1 MTEWY
6 ETSRTTDNL
15 ANLPLDVIG
24 DFVKKSPFFLPLG
37 DYLYTNNSIMA
48 GKKVIIS
55 EEMMQK
61 LVVEEIMSKADIAAL
76 GDNRDFK
83 DAVNKALKNNRDA
96 DKELEKKVRKIV
108 ADSVKVLFRGLWE
121 RNNFWTGLINNQ

>member
-1 MTEWY
+1 
-6 ETSRTTDNL
+6 
-15 ANLPLDVIG
+15 
-24 DFVKKSPFFLPLG
+24 
-37 DYLYTNNSIMA
+37 MA

-55 EEMMQK
+55 ESMMQK
-61 LVVEEIMSKADIAAL
+61 LVIEEIMSKSDIASLA
-76 GDNRDFK
+76 DNRDFK
-83 DAVNKALKNNRDA
+83 DAVGKALKNNREA

>member
-1 MTEWY
+1 
-6 ETSRTTDNL
+6 
-15 ANLPLDVIG
+15 
-24 DFVKKSPFFLPLG
+24 
-37 DYLYTNNSIMA
+37 MA

-55 EEMMQK
+55 EEMMRK

-83 DAVNKALKNNRDA
+83 DAVNKALKNNREA
-96 DKELEKKVRKIV
+96 DKELEKKVRQIV

>member
-1 MTEWY
+1 
-6 ETSRTTDNL
+6 
-15 ANLPLDVIG
+15 
-24 DFVKKSPFFLPLG
+24 
-37 DYLYTNNSIMA
+37 MA

-55 EEMMQK
+55 ESMAQK
-61 LVVEEIMSKADIAAL
+61 LIVEEIMSRADIAAL
-76 GDNRDFK
+76 ADNRDFK
-83 DAVNKALKNNRDA
+83 DAVNKALKNNREA

>member
-1 MTEWY
+1 
-6 ETSRTTDNL
+6 
-15 ANLPLDVIG
+15 
-24 DFVKKSPFFLPLG
+24 
-37 DYLYTNNSIMA
+37 MA

-61 LVVEEIMSKADIAAL
+61 LVVEEIMSRADIAAL

-83 DAVNKALKNNRDA
+83 DAVNKALKNNQEA

-108 ADSVKVLFRGLWE
+108 ADAVKVLFRGLWE

>member
-1 MTEWY
+1 M
-6 ETSRTTDNL
+6 
-15 ANLPLDVIG
+15 
-24 DFVKKSPFFLPLG
+24 
-37 DYLYTNNSIMA
+37 
-48 GKKVIIS
+48 
-55 EEMMQK
+55 
-61 LVVEEIMSKADIAAL
+61 VEEIMSKTDIAAL
-76 GDNRDFK
+76 GDDRDFK